1 MRQGLALAA
10 GVLAVLAAPAAA
22 ADRWQGSWGAA
33 QVATGGDT
41 AWPATRSRDVTLRQI
56 VRVSAGGRQMR
67 VLLSNVH
74 GTEPLTID
82 AAAVA
87 LAPAPGT
94 PRAITAQPL
103 RFSGKASVTIP
114 AGEERWSDA
123 VAMTLPPAADVAVS
137 LYLPRVPAPQTG
149 HPGARATSFLSIG
162 NHVTDVDLPG
172 AEAVTRWYWLAGI
185 DVEAARPAAIVAVG
199 DSITDGYGVKPER
212 NSRWTDV
219 LAARLRGNASTRTI
233 GLVNA
238 GIGGNR
244 VLNDGSGPRLID
256 RFQRDVLD
264 RSGARWAILLE
275 GVNDL
280 GTLTRDAAATPAAH
294 AELVRRITA
303 AFTDMVAKAHVRGI
317 RVIGGTIMPMGGND
331 YYHPGPELEA
341 DRQAINRFIR
351 ESGTFD
357 AVVDF
362 DAVMRDPAAPDRLAP
377 QYDSGDHLHPSEAG
391 YRAMG
396 EAVPLGLF
404 APAAATP
411 MALTFDDLPAHGPL
425 PPGASRT
432 KVVEQIAAALAA
444 EKAPAFGFL
453 NGGFGT
459 DTPKDS
465 AAAIAAWTSAGLAL
479 GSHGYAH
486 AALDTL
492 GAAGFAAD
500 LAQNEAVLRRVAKG
514 DWHWFRY
521 PFLNEGRDPDVR
533 EAARRSLARGGYR
546 IAAVTTSFADYDWN
560 APYAACAAKGDAGA
574 VARLE
579 AAYLAD
585 ARASAAAARAAGG
598 ETPQV
603 VLMHAGAFT
612 ARMLPRL
619 LAMYRAMGFRF
630 APLAEVERAPFYA
643 AAVDPSRPG
652 PTASLPMPKPAG
664 PPAGICQ

>member
-1 MRQGLALAA
+1 MLRGLAWAA
-10 GVLAVLAAPAAA
+10 GVLAMLGGSAAT
-22 ADRWQGSWGAA
+22 ADRWQASWGAA
-33 QVATGGDT
+33 QMATAGDT
-41 AWPATRSRDVTLRQI
+41 AWPEARARDVTLRQI
-56 VRVSAGGRQMR
+56 VRVSTGGKQVR
-67 VLLSNVH
+67 VLLSNAH
-74 GTEPLTID
+74 GTGPLTID

-94 PRAITAQPL
+94 PRAGTARPL
-103 RFSGKASVTIP
+103 RFAGKATVTLA
-114 AGEERWSDA
+114 AGQERWSDV
-123 VAMTLPPAADVAVS
+123 VAMALPPAADVAVS
-137 LYLPRVPAPQTG
+137 LYLARVPAPQTG
-149 HPGARATSFLSIG
+149 HPGARATSFLTSG
-162 NHVTDVDLPG
+162 NHVTDADLPG

-185 DVEAARPAAIVAVG
+185 DVSAARPATIVAVG

-212 NSRWTDV
+212 NTRWTDV

-244 VLNDGSGPRLID
+244 VLNDGIGPRLVD
-256 RFQRDVLD
+256 RFDRDVLG

-280 GTLTRDAAATPAAH
+280 GTLTRDAPATPAAH
-294 AELVRRITA
+294 AELVRRITG
-303 AFTDMVAKAHVRGI
+303 AFADMAAKAHARGI
-317 RVIGGTIMPMGGND
+317 GLIGGTIMPFGGND

-357 AVVDF
+357 AVIDF
-362 DAVMRDPAAPDRLAP
+362 DAVMRDPVHPDRLAP

-425 PPGASRT
+425 PPGVTRLS
-432 KVVEQIAAALAA
+432 VVRQIAATLAA

-459 DTPKDS
+459 DTPADS
-465 AAAIAAWTSAGLAL
+465 AAATAAWTRAGLAL

-486 AALDTL
+486 TALDTL

-500 LAQNEAVLRRVAKG
+500 LARNEAVLRRVAPG

-521 PFLNEGRDPDVR
+521 PFLNEGSDPGVRD
-533 EAARRSLARGGYR
+533 AARGVLAERGYR

-560 APYAACAAKGDAGA
+560 APYAACMAKGDAAA

-579 AAYLAD
+579 AGYLAD
-585 ARASAAAARAAGG
+585 ARAAAVAARAAGG

-603 VLMHAGAFT
+603 LLMHAGAFT

-619 LAMYRAMGFRF
+619 LAMYRTMGFRF
-630 APLAEVERAPFYA
+630 APLAEVERDPFYA

-652 PTASLPMPKPAG
+652 PTA
-664 PPAGICQ
+664 